1 MSRINGFIGR
11 RNLLKLAGASG
22 LGLAATS
29 AGGFLWGAQEAVVPQ
44 SAQAQAQGRPPAVD
58 ADTALKRLLEGNKR
72 FVEDKRQNLEAKLR
86 LQETAAAQ
94 FPFASVLGCADSRF
108 PAEIVLDQGLG
119 DLFVVRVAGNVAS
132 QTAIGS
138 LEFSTAVLGTQL
150 ILVIGHERCGAV
162 AAAVE
167 GNPLPGRIG
176 VFVEDIK
183 PAVRRVRNR
192 PGDAVDNAVIAN
204 IQYQVEKLK
213 ETSTILSNL
222 LREGK
227 LKIVGG
233 RYDLDSGELLIVT

>member
-1 MSRINGFIGR
+1 M
-11 RNLLKLAGASG
+11 
-22 LGLAATS
+22 
-29 AGGFLWGAQEAVVPQ
+29 VPQ
-44 SAQAQAQGRPPAVD
+44 SAQAQERPPAID
-58 ADTALKRLLEGNKR
+58 PDSALKRLLDGNKR
-72 FVEDKRQNLEAKLR
+72 FVEDKRQNLQAKLR

-94 FPFASVLGCADSRF
+94 FPFASILGCADSRF

-119 DLFVVRVAGNVAS
+119 DLFVVRVAGNIAS

-150 ILVIGHERCGAV
+150 ILVIGHERCGAI

-176 VFVEDIK
+176 SVVEEIK
-183 PAVRRVRNR
+183 PAVRRVRNK

-204 IQYQVEKLK
+204 IQYQVERLK
-213 ETSTILSNL
+213 EASTILSNL
-222 LREGK
+222 MRDGK

>member
-22 LGLAATS
+22 LGLAATG
-29 AGGFLWGAQEAVVPQ
+29 AGGFIWGAREAVAPQ
-44 SAQAQAQGRPPAVD
+44 DAVAQGRPQPINPD
-58 ADTALKRLLEGNKR
+58 AALARVVEGNKR
-72 FVEDKRQNLEAKLR
+72 FVEDKRQNLQARLR
-86 LQETAAAQ
+86 LQETAIAQ
-94 FPFASVLGCADSRF
+94 YPFASILSCADSRV

-150 ILVIGHERCGAV
+150 ILVVGHERCGAV
-162 AAAVE
+162 VAAVE
-167 GNPLPGRIG
+167 GNPLPGRMGI
-176 VFVEDIK
+176 FVEEIK
-183 PAVRRVRNR
+183 PAVRLVRGKA
-192 PGDAVDNAVIAN
+192 GDAVENSVVAN
-204 IQYQVEKLK
+204 VQYQVEKLK

-222 LREGK
+222 IREGK

-233 RYDLDSGELLIVT
+233 RYDLDSGALTIVT

>member
-29 AGGFLWGAQEAVVPQ
+29 AGWFLWGAQQAVVPQ
-44 SAQAQAQGRPPAVD
+44 SAQAQERPPAID
-58 ADTALKRLLEGNKR
+58 PDSALKRLLDGNKR
-72 FVEDKRQNLEAKLR
+72 FVEDKRQNLQAKLR

-94 FPFASVLGCADSRF
+94 FPFASILGCADSRF

-119 DLFVVRVAGNVAS
+119 DLFVVRVAGNIAS

-150 ILVIGHERCGAV
+150 ILVIGHERCGAI

-176 VFVEDIK
+176 SVVEEIK
-183 PAVRRVRNR
+183 PAVRRVRNK

-204 IQYQVEKLK
+204 IQYQVERLK
-213 ETSTILSNL
+213 EASTILSNL
-222 LREGK
+222 MRDGK

>member
-29 AGGFLWGAQEAVVPQ
+29 AGALLWGADQVVNPQ
-44 SAQAQAQGRPPAVD
+44 LAEAQGRPTPID
-58 ADTALKRLLEGNKR
+58 PDTALKRLLDGNKR
-72 FVEDKRQNLEAKLR
+72 FVEDKRQNLQAKLR

-94 FPFASVLGCADSRF
+94 FPFASILGCADSRF

-119 DLFVVRVAGNVAS
+119 DLFVVRVAGNIAS

-150 ILVIGHERCGAV
+150 ILVIGHERCGAI

-176 VFVEDIK
+176 GVVEEIK
-183 PAVRRVRNR
+183 PAVRRVRNK

-204 IQYQVEKLK
+204 VQYQVERLK
-213 ETSTILSNL
+213 EASTILSGL
-222 LREGK
+222 LQQGK